1 MQGPQSL
8 ILGPLI
14 FLSPLPGK
22 CSPSRG
28 FSSPFQWVLFFN
40 LEAHFSLELW
50 TACSTAYGM
59 RKRHI
64 RHGVLHTEPTI
75 SLHIFPIS

>member
-14 FLSPLPGK
+14 FLCPLLGK

-40 LEAHFSLELW
+40 PEARFSLEVW
-50 TACSTAYGM
+50 TASSTAYGM
-59 RKRHI
+59 CKRKI
-64 RHGVLHTEPTI
+64 RHGVPHTEPTI